1 MFLIR
6 LGFQL
11 GRLPDEL
18 EAVLTPS
25 GLQELAVFTKLWPW
39 GEDAADVRSAAISQ
53 TVASFCQQRKRPKR
67 YSIADFLPFKRHEPK
82 RRMSKPKVMQALHG
96 FFGTKG

>member
-1 MFLIR
+1 MIR

-39 GEDAADVRSAAISQ
+39 GEDAADVRSASISQ
-53 TVASFCQQRKRPKR
+53 TVAAFCQQAKRPKR
-67 YSIADFLPFKRHEPK
+67 YSIADFLPFQRHEPK
-82 RRMSKPKVMQALHG
+82 RRVSKSKAIQVLHS